1 MDQTA
6 FKIPDFESEMRA
18 IPRMLPEECV
28 HNDNNNGSY
37 TPPES
42 YACTSGK

>member
-18 IPRMLPEECV
+18 IQRMLAEECV
-28 HNDNNNGSY
+28 HNDNSGY
-37 TPPES
+37 TSPES
-42 YACTSGK
+42 YVLVGK

>member
-18 IPRMLPEECV
+18 VPTMLPEECV
-28 HNDNNNGSY
+28 HNANNNSSY

>member
-18 IPRMLPEECV
+18 IQRMLEEECV
-28 HNDNNNGSY
+28 HNASNNSSY

-42 YACTSGK
+42 YVCMY